1 MYSAL
6 LHKPHVEQLVA
17 LNHHPHP
24 TFNRHASIHTKNTPN
39 GEIKQDIQCQR
50 KTTGWHSG
58 GELG

>member
-1 MYSAL
+1 L
-6 LHKPHVEQLVA
+6 LQKPHVEQLVA

-24 TFNRHASIHTKNTPN
+24 TFNRHASIHTKNPPN